1 MPQPHFPPSELRER
15 LRGVFAFPPTP
26 FRGDGSVD
34 LDALRKH
41 VRWLLPTGVSAVFA
55 CAGTGEF
62 FSLTLEEYRAAV
74 AAVVAEVD
82 GRLPVL
88 AGTGYSTTLACQFAA
103 EAERLGADGLLALPP
118 YLIVPEQEGLYR
130 HYAAIADRVGIGVLL
145 YHRDNALFT
154 PATVARLAEHANII
168 GFKDGHGNMEQLARI
183 RLEVGDRLC
192 WMNGMPT
199 AEATFAAFH
208 AVGVQGYSSA
218 ISNFFPHVTLRFY
231 NAVVTGDAETQRDL
245 LTNAV
250 EPLLRVRDRGRGFA
264 VSYVKAAM
272 NLLRLPD
279 ERGVGSVRPPLV
291 DLDPASLSELDHTL
305 RRIQEKYPQ

>member
-1 MPQPHFPPSELRER
+1 MPEPHFQPAELRER

-26 FRGDGSVD
+26 FRADGTVD

-74 AAVVAEVD
+74 GAVVEEVG

-88 AGTGYSTTLACQFAA
+88 AGTGYSTSLACEFAA

-118 YLIVPEQEGLYR
+118 YLITPEQEGLYR
-130 HYAAIADRVGIGVLL
+130 HYAAIANRVGIGILL
-145 YHRDNALFT
+145 YHRDNAIFT
-154 PATVARLAEHANII
+154 PATVARLAKHANVI

-183 RLEVGDRLC
+183 RLEIGDRLC

-199 AEATFAAFH
+199 AEITFASFYA
-208 AVGVQGYSSA
+208 AGVQAYSSA
-218 ISNFFPHVTLRFY
+218 VSNFFPHVTLRFY
-231 NAVVTGDAETQRDL
+231 NAVVAGDAETQRDL
-245 LTNAV
+245 LANAI

-272 NLLRLPD
+272 NLLHLPD
-279 ERGVGSVRPPLV
+279 ERGMGSVRPPLV
-291 DLDPASLSELDHTL
+291 DLDSTSLAELDRAL
-305 RRIQEKYPQ
+305 RQIQERYPR